1 MKAEVD
7 KLDINK
13 LVNVTT
19 VLSNLKTNVNDL
31 DIGKLTIVPIDLKTL
46 KRCNE
51 YEVVKKTVCNIVNTN
66 VNNLE
71 NKIPDATTLIQINQY
86 NTDEQNLEEKIGET
100 LVV

>member
-1 MKAEVD
+1 MA
-7 KLDINK
+7 
-13 LVNVTT
+13 TH
-19 VLSNLKTNVNDL
+19 
-31 DIGKLTIVPIDLKTL
+31 
-46 KRCNE
+46 NE
-51 YEVVKKTVCNIVNTN
+51 HKVVKKTVYNILNTN

>member
-1 MKAEVD
+1 MATD
-7 KLDINK
+7 
-13 LVNVTT
+13 T
-19 VLSNLKTNVNDL
+19 
-31 DIGKLTIVPIDLKTL
+31 
-46 KRCNE
+46 E
-51 YEVVKKTVCNIVNTN
+51 YKVVKKTVYNILNIN

>member
-1 MKAEVD
+1 MATD
-7 KLDINK
+7 
-13 LVNVTT
+13 
-19 VLSNLKTNVNDL
+19 
-31 DIGKLTIVPIDLKTL
+31 
-46 KRCNE
+46 NE
-51 YEVVKKTVCNIVNTN
+51 YKVLKKTVYNILNIN

>member
-1 MKAEVD
+1 MATD
-7 KLDINK
+7 
-13 LVNVTT
+13 
-19 VLSNLKTNVNDL
+19 
-31 DIGKLTIVPIDLKTL
+31 
-46 KRCNE
+46 NE
-51 YEVVKKTVCNIVNTN
+51 YKVVKKTVYNILNTN

>member
-1 MKAEVD
+1 MA
-7 KLDINK
+7 
-13 LVNVTT
+13 TH
-19 VLSNLKTNVNDL
+19 
-31 DIGKLTIVPIDLKTL
+31 
-46 KRCNE
+46 NE
-51 YEVVKKTVCNIVNTN
+51 YKVVKKTVYNILNTN